1 MANGPESKITFKVFN
16 EEFNKAMGEMKNE
29 SSKLRQ
35 EFTLQQ
41 EQLKLSGTATE
52 QLNTKLGYLQQQQQL
67 AAQKVAATEQQLSK
81 AKAMYGENSTEV
93 EKLSRQLGSAQIAE
107 QKFSNQIKETETALQ
122 RLAQQN
128 SSTAQALNK
137 LGTEETELVNKSAKL
152 RAEYDLQ
159 RASLGNNATE
169 SEKLSAKLQY
179 LSQAQQNA
187 SQQTKNYAQQLA
199 AAKSQYGEN
208 SAEVNKLETKL
219 LQLSTAEQQLKN
231 QIETTNRSLK
241 EQEIETKRAADA
253 TRQLD
258 TFFEATGTSVDRFA
272 NALGGHLTSAIKQG
286 TASSSQL
293 DEAIKRIGREA
304 LGAETDIEKLQR
316 ALRSVDAG
324 NSIQQVRNDLR
335 DLQQEAERTE
345 KKFKELDIDL
355 ENVIGVAVAGGSIS
369 TVIEQALDTS
379 KLKTKIDVSFEV
391 PESSKRS
398 VEEAVRNVT
407 TYGVEIE
414 EALEGTRRQWAL
426 NKDASDEANAA
437 IVKGA
442 ATIASTYAGIDFNE
456 LIQEANEIG
465 ATLGVTNE
473 EALGLVN
480 TLLKTGFPPEQLDI
494 IAEYG
499 DQMIQAGFTAKE
511 VQGIMSAG
519 IDTKSWNID
528 NLLDGVKEGRIKMA
542 EFGAGV
548 DKSMKE
554 VLDKTKISAD
564 QFEKWGQAIAGGGEN
579 GQKAMLE
586 ATKALAGVE
595 NSTDRNVLGAKMF
608 GTMWEDQGKKII
620 DTILKAEGKQVDLK
634 KGVDDLHNTT
644 SKLDASPAVKMQKAM
659 NDLKVALEPVL
670 KIVADL
676 IAKFA
681 NWVSNNP
688 ALAATL
694 AAVAVAIGI
703 IAGAFMALAPIVV
716 TISSISLAMAG
727 WLVSIPLIIAAVVGL
742 VIAIVKN
749 WDDIQKWTTDAWNS
763 IREYLVGLWDGL
775 VQWLS
780 DTWDSMSEGTISAW
794 NAVVEYLTGIWDGL
808 VQWLSD
814 TWDSMSEGTESAW
827 NAVVEF
833 LIGIWDELVNFV
845 VTWGSTI
852 LNAYVGIWKSI
863 FDFCIE
869 VWNGIVEYL
878 TEVLQN
884 IATFFSETWTGIS
897 EFFQGVWNGIV
908 AFLTPILQ
916 GIADFFSMIWNGIST
931 VIQTVWNFITQYLQA
946 IWTAILYFA
955 TPIFEAI
962 KNWIISVWDTISS
975 TTSMVWNMITTFL
988 QTCWNTL
995 VSIVMTVFETIKNW
1009 IIIVWD
1015 TISSTT
1021 SMVWNV
1027 ISAFLQTCWN
1037 TIVSIATTVFESIKN
1052 WIVNTWN
1059 TISSATSMVWNMI
1072 KNFLQT
1078 CWNSI
1083 VAFVMPIFESI
1094 KNWIVNTWNTI
1105 SSTTSSIWNAVKNF
1119 LIGLWN
1125 SIVST
1130 AKSVFNNIK
1139 EAITSVWNM
1148 ISSTS
1153 SNIWNGIKST
1163 LSNIWESIKS
1173 TASSVWNGLKE
1184 AIMTPV
1190 RWVTSSVGNA
1200 FEGMKSAV
1208 LGAWNGIK
1216 SGTKTAING
1225 IIRMINKFIDGF
1237 NTPADLLNKIPG
1249 VDAPKIPHVPMLE
1262 KGGHVLGDGRFIAG
1276 EAGPELFSKRG
1287 NKVSVTPLSS
1297 SERMGGIGGQ
1307 LGLLTKNVTDMIQ
1320 HAASQLAQ
1328 IVAYDVPNALGDA
1341 LLTSVPNVAGAAAG
1355 GGMVNQQPVEV
1366 NFYNTVRNDRDID
1379 CMFEKADDWFTQQ
1392 GRNLNIGIG
1401 RN

>member
-1 MANGPESKITFKVFN
+1 MAKGPESKITFKVFN
-16 EEFNKAMGEMKNE
+16 QEFNKAMDEMKNE

-52 QLNTKLGYLQQQQQL
+52 HLNTKLGYLQQQQQL

-93 EKLSRQLGSAQIAE
+93 EKLSRQLGNAQIAE
-107 QKFSNQIKETETALQ
+107 QKFSNQMKETETALQ

-128 SSTAQALNK
+128 SSTAQALTT
-137 LGTEETELVNKSAKL
+137 LGAEETKLVNQSTKL

-159 RASLGNNATE
+159 RASLGNHATE
-169 SEKLSAKLQY
+169 SEKLGAKLQY
-179 LSQAQQNA
+179 LSQVQQNA
-187 SQQTKNYAQQLA
+187 SQQTRNCAQQLA

-208 SAEVNKLETKL
+208 SSEVNKLETKL

-258 TFFEATGTSVDRFA
+258 TFFEATGTSVDQFA

-293 DEAIKRIGREA
+293 DEALKRIGHEA

-316 ALRSVDAG
+316 VLRSVDAG
-324 NSIQQVRNDLR
+324 NSIQQVRNELR
-335 DLQQEAERTE
+335 DLQQEAGRTE
-345 KKFKELDIDL
+345 KKFEGLKVGL
-355 ENVIGVAVAGGSIS
+355 ENVIGGLAAGGGIA
-369 TVIEQALDTS
+369 TAIEKSMDMS

-398 VEEAVRNVT
+398 VEDAVRSVT
-407 TYGVEIE
+407 TYGVDVE

-465 ATLGVTNE
+465 ATLGITNE

-499 DQMIQAGFTAKE
+499 DQMIQAGFSAKE
-511 VQGIMSAG
+511 VQGILSAG

-595 NSTDRNVLGAKMF
+595 NATDRNVLGTKMF

-634 KGVDDLHNTT
+634 KGVDDLHNTN
-644 SKLDASPAVKMQKAM
+644 SKLDASPTVKMQKAI
-659 NDLKVALEPVL
+659 NDLQKALEPVL
-670 KIVADL
+670 LVIADL
-676 IAKFA
+676 ISKFA
-681 NWVSNNP
+681 EWVSDNP
-688 ALAATL
+688 KLAATL
-694 AAVAVAIGI
+694 VAIGVAIGVISGAILAITPLIPI
-703 IAGAFMALAPIVV
+703 ITSIISVIMSVAGAIAATVGVATALIPI
-716 TISSISLAMAG
+716 
-727 WLVSIPLIIAAVVGL
+727 IIAAVVALG
-742 VIAIVKN
+742 IIIYKN
-749 WDDIQKWTTDAWNS
+749 WDDIQKWTIEAWNAITDFLKGIWDGISQWANETWESMSESTVSVWNAITDFLEELWNGIMASLSETWNS
-763 IREYLVGLWDGL
+763 IVETTTE
-775 VQWLS
+775 
-780 DTWDSMSEGTISAW
+780 TWNSI
-794 NAVVEYLTGIWDGL
+794 VEYLTGIWNGVVETLSEIWSRISQTTSEVWTAIREFFISTWNGL
-808 VQWLSD
+808 V
-814 TWDSMSEGTESAW
+814 E
-827 NAVVEF
+827 
-833 LIGIWDELVNFV
+833 
-845 VTWGSTI
+845 
-852 LNAYVGIWKSI
+852 
-863 FDFCIE
+863 
-869 VWNGIVEYL
+869 
-878 TEVLQN
+878 
-884 IATFFSETWTGIS
+884 
-897 EFFQGVWNGIV
+897 
-908 AFLTPILQ
+908 FLTPILQ

-931 VIQTVWNFITQYLQA
+931 VIQTVWNFIMQYLQA

-955 TPIFEAI
+955 TPIFESI
-962 KNWIISVWDTISS
+962 KNFISECWNTICS
-975 TTSMVWNMITTFL
+975 TTSFVW
-988 QTCWNTL
+988 
-995 VSIVMTVFETIKNW
+995 ETIKN
-1009 IIIVWD
+1009 
-1015 TISSTT
+1015 
-1021 SMVWNV
+1021 
-1027 ISAFLQTCWN
+1027 FLVSCWN
-1037 TIVSIATTVFESIKN
+1037 G
-1052 WIVNTWN
+1052 
-1059 TISSATSMVWNMI
+1059 
-1072 KNFLQT
+1072 L
-1078 CWNSI
+1078 
-1083 VAFVMPIFESI
+1083 VAFVMPIFEQIKSWIIAVWDTISSATITVWDTMKNFLQSCWNGLVAIVTPIFDAI

-1105 SSTTSSIWNAVKNF
+1105 SSTTSAVWNTIKNS
-1119 LIGLWN
+1119 LSSLWN
-1125 SIVST
+1125 TIVST
-1130 AKSVFNNIK
+1130 ASSVFNTIK
-1139 EAITSVWNM
+1139 EAISSVWNT

-1153 SNIWNGIKST
+1153 STIWNGIKST
-1163 LSNIWESIKS
+1163 LSNIWNSITS
-1173 TASSVWNGLKE
+1173 TASSVWDGLKS

-1190 RWVTSSVGNA
+1190 NWVVDAVSGA
-1200 FEGMKSAV
+1200 FSGMKSAV
-1208 LGAWNGIK
+1208 LGVWDGIK

-1225 IIRMINKFIDGF
+1225 VIRLINKFIDGF
-1237 NTPADLLNKIPG
+1237 NTPAELLNGIPG
-1249 VDAPKIPHVPMLE
+1249 VSAPTIPHVPMLA
-1262 KGGHVLGDGRFIAG
+1262 KGGHVLGDGQFIAG
-1276 EAGPELFSKRG
+1276 EAGPELFSKKG

-1307 LGLLTKNVTDMIQ
+1307 LGLLTKSVTDMIQ

-1328 IVAYDVPNALGDA
+1328 IVAYDVPHALGEA
-1341 LLTSVPNVAGAAAG
+1341 LLTSVPHIVGANTG
-1355 GGMVNQQPVEV
+1355 DGMVNQQPIEV

-1379 CMFEKADDWFTQQ
+1379 RMFEKADDWFAQK